1 MQDRLQ
7 NKFNAGHSGGMVEVM
22 SDLLDRVE
30 LVLPLK
36 PEYVIVARLT
46 ASGIASRV
54 GFDIDT
60 IEDIK
65 VSVAEVCNRI
75 VRAGEVLESSYRII
89 FAIQE
94 HKVVISFHCEGS
106 IFDSIFGNEDDEIGI
121 SIINAFMDEVEFR
134 PDSSKV
140 LSMSKAVEGK
150 M

>member
-1 MQDRLQ
+1 M
-7 NKFNAGHSGGMVEVM
+7 SG
-22 SDLLDRVE
+22 LLDRVE
-30 LVLPLK
+30 LALPFK
-36 PEYVIVARLT
+36 PEYVSVARLT

-75 VRAGEVLESSYRII
+75 VRAGEGLNSSYRIVFSI
-89 FAIQE
+89 HERKI
-94 HKVVISFHCEGS
+94 VISFLCEGNV
-106 IFDSIFGNEDDEIGI
+106 FDCIFGSEDDELGI

-134 PDSSKV
+134 PDSSSV

>member
-1 MQDRLQ
+1 
-7 NKFNAGHSGGMVEVM
+7 M
-22 SDLLDRVE
+22 SSLLDRVE
-30 LVLPLK
+30 LALPYK
-36 PEYVIVARLT
+36 PEYVSIARLT
-46 ASGIASRV
+46 VSGIASRV

-75 VRAGEVLESSYRII
+75 VRAGEGLNDSYKIV
-89 FAIQE
+89 FAIHE
-94 HKVVISFHCEGS
+94 HKIDISFHCEGNT
-106 IFDSIFGNEDDEIGI
+106 FDSIFSSEEDELGI

-134 PDSSKV
+134 PDSCSV